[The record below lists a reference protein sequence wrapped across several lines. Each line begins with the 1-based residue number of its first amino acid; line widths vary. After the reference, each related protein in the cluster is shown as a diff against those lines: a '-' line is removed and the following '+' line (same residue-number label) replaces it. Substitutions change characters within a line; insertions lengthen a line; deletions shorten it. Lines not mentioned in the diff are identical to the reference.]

1 MMNRYLIDTSA
12 WICALRKDGDPRV
25 QTRVADLLKKER
37 VATCAMIKLEL
48 LGGTRSEQEYSR
60 LKARLNALED
70 HSNESSSW
78 ETAFAMAFKLRR
90 SGLTI
95 PSTDILIAAFALMS
109 QAILVHVD
117 RHFDLIASRMDLRV
131 ESFVGAAT

>member
-1 MMNRYLIDTSA
+1 
-12 WICALRKDGDPRV
+12 
-25 QTRVADLLKKER
+25 
-37 VATCAMIKLEL
+37 MIKLEL

-70 HSNESSSW
+70 DSHDSSSW

-95 PSTDILIAAFALMS
+95 PATDILIAASALIS

-117 RHFDLIASRMDLRV
+117 LHFDLIASHMDLRV
-131 ESFVGAAT
+131 ESFVGGGT